1 MTLVSRVAACKTPWS
16 AHPAIAMTLMGGFRS
31 DPPNASEGRLVRLEY
46 EHGSNATYPGLSG
59 VDGVYQAQDP
69 HETRVAELL
78 GVAKGTVDSD
88 SKTAIAGRPARITRS
103 LSMATNIRRPR
114 SR

>member
-1 MTLVSRVAACKTPWS
+1 MESIKP
-16 AHPAIAMTLMGGFRS
+16 
-31 DPPNASEGRLVRLEY
+31 
-46 EHGSNATYPGLSG
+46 
-59 VDGVYQAQDP
+59 QDP
-69 HETRVAELL
+69 RETRVAELL
-78 GVAKGTVDSD
+78 GGAKGTVDSD